1 MKEDDFGSRDMEKDP
16 LTLCML
22 CPTDEL
28 LLGGDVGTYQKWTT
42 FDPKQRHCIE
52 PIRSGIR
59 YSIVLFTP
67 GRFKSLTPSQRSELR
82 LLGFPDEADV
92 VSFPYD
98 PGIT

>member
-1 MKEDDFGSRDMEKDP
+1 MKEDDFGLRDTEKIP
-16 LTLCML
+16 PTLCVL

-28 LLGGDVGTYQKWTT
+28 LLGGYVDTYQKWTI

-67 GRFKSLTPSQRSELR
+67 GRSNSLTPSQRSELR
-82 LLGFPDEADV
+82 LLGFPDEADDS
-92 VSFPYD
+92 SFPYD